1 MSDIS
6 TLKYLDETG
15 DYFEISQV
23 VFMPNVCMYKS
34 GYHYFVYTT
43 TRKRFVIFTFRY
55 FKLS

>member
-6 TLKYLDETG
+6 KLNYLDETG

-23 VFMPNVCMYKS
+23 VFMPNVMYKS

-43 TRKRFVIFTFRY
+43 TRKVCNFHI
-55 FKLS
+55 